1 MITKISN
8 AYLLHDDAGN
18 WFMLLPNS
26 QYKKIPYVNW
36 VEDVNWSVAY
46 YEIYKSLFEEKVTE
60 LDLFRWPIEKILRVC
75 ADIRL

>member
-1 MITKISN
+1 MFN

-26 QYKKIPYVNW
+26 QYKKIPYINW

-46 YEIYKSLFEEKVTE
+46 YEIYKSLLDKKITE
-60 LDLFRWPIEKILRVC
+60 LDLFRWPIEKILRVA

>member
-1 MITKISN
+1 MSN

-26 QYKKIPYVNW
+26 QYKKIPYINW
-36 VEDVNWSVAY
+36 VEDVDWSVAY
-46 YEIYKSLFEEKVTE
+46 YEIYKSLFEEKITE
-60 LDLFRWPIEKILRVC
+60 LDLFRWPIEKILRIV

>member
-1 MITKISN
+1 MSN

-26 QYKKIPYVNW
+26 QYKKIPYINW
-36 VEDVNWSVAY
+36 VEDVDWSVAY
-46 YEIYKSLFEEKVTE
+46 YEIYKSLFEEKITE

>member
-1 MITKISN
+1 MSN

-26 QYKKIPYVNW
+26 QYKKIPYINW
-36 VEDVNWSVAY
+36 VEDVDWSVAY
-46 YEIYKSLFEEKVTE
+46 YEIYKSLFEEKITE
-60 LDLFRWPIEKILRVC
+60 LDLFRWPIEKILRIA

>member
-1 MITKISN
+1 MITKMSN

-26 QYKKIPYVNW
+26 QYKKIPYINW
-36 VEDVNWSVAY
+36 VEDVDWSVAY
-46 YEIYKSLFEEKVTE
+46 YEIYKSLFEEKITE